1 MLTTRIGISMF
12 SILAAVGLLSGAT
25 FAFFTDT
32 ATSQDNTFATGTAD
46 LQIAVDNAGSP
57 GTYGNEITAP
67 AINETNIVPGFN
79 KTYKFWLRNNSTG
92 IDMSLAAA
100 LADINTSGLNPDIQ
114 NQLSVS
120 IDCGTLAGPA
130 VVSGFTGGPYPVRA
144 SLSAGQ
150 EVQCDMNVTLP
161 ESIDSSYQA
170 SSVRFDGVFTGT
182 QL

>member
-46 LQIAVDNAGSP
+46 LQIAVDNAGVP
-57 GTYGNEITAP
+57 GAFGAEITAP
-67 AINETNIVPGFN
+67 AIDEENIVPGFS
-79 KTYKFWLRNNSTG
+79 KTYDFWLRNNSSTG
-92 IDMSLAAA
+92 IDMSIAAA
-100 LADINTSGLNPDIQ
+100 LADIITTGNAGIQ
-114 NQLSVS
+114 DQLTVQ
-120 IDCGTLAGPA
+120 IDCGIIAGPA
-130 VVSGFTGGPYPVRA
+130 AVSGFTGGPYPVRA
-144 SLSAGQ
+144 TLSAG
-150 EVQCDMNVTLP
+150 VNVPCEMTVSLP
-161 ESIDSSYQA
+161 SSVDSSYQA